1 LLLFRQRLCTGGWL
15 WFAAKECKQLIPEA
29 ICLFSNFN
37 DLVSRCLN
45 LNKGFL
51 GLLVQLASGLDVLN
65 QPSGKQT
72 DADRINL
79 QPLEL

>member
-1 LLLFRQRLCTGGWL
+1 MNLF
-15 WFAAKECKQLIPEA
+15 A
-29 ICLFSNFN
+29 NFN
-37 DLVSRCLN
+37 DLVSRCLD

-72 DADRINL
+72 DADRINFTTL
-79 QPLEL
+79 

>member
-1 LLLFRQRLCTGGWL
+1 LNLFANGDD
-15 WFAAKECKQLIPEA
+15 FI
-29 ICLFSNFN
+29 
-37 DLVSRCLN
+37 SRVLD
-45 LNKGFL
+45 LNKGLF

-79 QPLEL
+79 QLLEL